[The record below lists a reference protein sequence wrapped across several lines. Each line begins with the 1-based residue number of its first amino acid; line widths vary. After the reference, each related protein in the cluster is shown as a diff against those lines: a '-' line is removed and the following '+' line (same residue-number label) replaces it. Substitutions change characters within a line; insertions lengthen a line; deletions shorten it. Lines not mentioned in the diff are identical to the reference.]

1 MTTLSLTELT
11 ALHDIRRLKAQY
23 AFFLDTKNWEEFRRL
38 FTDDLVGKF
47 GEGPE
52 ITGGDRYVEL
62 AAEAAQAATTIHQF
76 HEPILEL
83 TSATTATASWPVLAY
98 LYFPDRSQPTTQN
111 YGHYHERYRLTDDG
125 WKIAYLH
132 TTFLRTDDV
141 TESHPIEEATISPY
155 VATVQA
161 AKELHI

>member
-1 MTTLSLTELT
+1 MTTLSLPELT

-23 AFFLDTKNWEEFRRL
+23 AFFLDTKNWGGFRRL

-76 HEPILEL
+76 HEPVLEL

-98 LYFPDRSQPTTQN
+98 LHFPDRSQPTTQN

-125 WKIAYLH
+125 WKIAS
-132 TTFLRTDDV
+132 TDDA
-141 TESHPIEEATISPY
+141 ELWPLSR
-155 VATVQA
+155 TVSTDGRRLEDRVPA
-161 AKELHI
+161 HDVPEN